1 MDKTGHEKV
10 EIQAAL
16 WYNEYST
23 VKISKNPVELT
34 ENYRFLCENGKAQ
47 FERNICMK
55 YVSMLISVA
64 DINAAR
70 KFYED
75 LFELEIFQDYGR
87 NIVFTCSLA
96 LQQDFDWLVNLP
108 KEKVLKKSNN
118 AEIVFEEQDFDG
130 FLNKLKAYPD
140 IEYLGEVIEHSW
152 GQRVI
157 RFYDLDGHIIEVGED
172 MKMVI
177 KRFLASGMTMEEV
190 SVKMDASVDNL
201 TNIINN

>member
-1 MDKTGHEKV
+1 MRYV
-10 EIQAAL
+10 C
-16 WYNEYST
+16 T
-23 VKISKNPVELT
+23 V
-34 ENYRFLCENGKAQ
+34 F
-47 FERNICMK
+47 
-55 YVSMLISVA
+55 SVA

-75 LFELEIFQDYGR
+75 LFGLEVFQDYGK
-87 NIVFTCSLA
+87 NIAFSCGLA
-96 LQQDFDWLVNLP
+96 LQQDFDWLVSIP
-108 KEKVLKKSNN
+108 KGKVLKKSNN

-130 FLNKLKAYPD
+130 FLYKLNAYPD

-177 KRFLASGMTMEEV
+177 KRFLDSGMTMEEV
-190 SVKMDASVDNL
+190 SVKMDVSVEDL
-201 TNIINN
+201 TKLLNG

>member
-1 MDKTGHEKV
+1 
-10 EIQAAL
+10 
-16 WYNEYST
+16 
-23 VKISKNPVELT
+23 
-34 ENYRFLCENGKAQ
+34 
-47 FERNICMK
+47 MK
-55 YVSMLISVA
+55 HVCMLISVA

-75 LFELEIFQDYGR
+75 LFGLEVFQDYGR
-87 NIVFTCSLA
+87 NIAFTCGLA
-96 LQQDFDWLVNLP
+96 LQQDFDWLVDLP

-118 AEIVFEEQDFDG
+118 VEIVFEEQDFDS
-130 FLNKLKAYPD
+130 FLNKLKEYPN

-177 KRFLASGMTMEEV
+177 KRFLDSGMTMEEV
-190 SVKMDASVDNL
+190 SVKMDASIEDL
-201 TNIINN
+201 TKLLNS

>member
-1 MDKTGHEKV
+1 
-10 EIQAAL
+10 
-16 WYNEYST
+16 
-23 VKISKNPVELT
+23 
-34 ENYRFLCENGKAQ
+34 
-47 FERNICMK
+47 MK
-55 YVSMLISVA
+55 HVCMLISVA

-75 LFELEIFQDYGR
+75 LFGLEVFQDYGR
-87 NIVFTCSLA
+87 NIAFTCGLA

-108 KEKVLKKSNN
+108 KERILKKSNN
-118 AEIVFEEQDFDG
+118 VEIVFEEQDFDG
-130 FLNKLKAYPD
+130 FLSKLHAYPD

-190 SVKMDASVDNL
+190 SVKMDASVEDL
-201 TNIINN
+201 TKLLNS